1 MNKNTIPY
9 NNVSRKQF
17 LQKALTLAGGAVL
30 FSDTVTGSST
40 WEFKKEYTVQ
50 EIIDSILKEVPGAP
64 FASTVDTLKSGSG
77 NMVVTGII
85 TTMFTTLPVIEQA
98 NKLKANF
105 IIAHEPTF
113 YNHEDD
119 KDWVKDNSIVKKK
132 AALLEKNKI
141 TVWRF
146 HDYSHAL
153 KPDAISY
160 GVAMKTGWLR
170 YYNPDETILKLPPQT
185 LQQLC
190 THLKKSLGIPQLRVL
205 GNLQQ
210 KCETVALL
218 PGAWGGKAQVS
229 IVEEKH
235 PDVLIVGEISE
246 WETGEYIRDCKAF
259 GAKTALIILG
269 HSVSEEPG
277 MEWVA
282 QWMKPKFPGLK
293 IQHIA
298 SGNPFTWV

>member
-1 MNKNTIPY
+1 MKKLIQN
-9 NNVSRKQF
+9 SLSSKQF
-17 LQKALTLAGGAVL
+17 LLNGLTFTGGVLLSNSVL
-30 FSDTVTGSST
+30 FGNSLPI
-40 WEFKKEYTVQ
+40 EKEYTVQ
-50 EIIDSILKEVPGAP
+50 EIIDTILKEVPGAP
-64 FASTVDTLKSGSG
+64 FPKTVDTLKSGSG
-77 NMVVTGII
+77 DRVVTGII
-85 TTMFTTLPVIEQA
+85 TTMFTTIPIIEQA
-98 NKLKANF
+98 IKLKSNF

-119 KDWVKDNSIVKKK
+119 KEWVKENKIVFKK
-132 AALLEKNKI
+132 AALLEKNDI
-141 TVWRF
+141 TIWRF

-160 GVAMKTGWLR
+160 GVAKKTGWLQF
-170 YYNPDETILKLPPQT
+170 YKTDDPILKLPPQS

-190 THLKKSLGIPQLRVL
+190 NHLKKSLGIPQLRVI
-205 GNLQQ
+205 GNLQK

-218 PGAWGGKAQVS
+218 PGAWGGKAQVG
-229 IVEEKH
+229 IAAEKN

-246 WETGEYIRDCKAF
+246 WETGEYIRDSQAL
-259 GAKTALIILG
+259 GSNTALIILG
-269 HSVSEEPG
+269 HAVSEEPG

-282 QWMKPKFPGLK
+282 EWIKPKFPGIK